1 MKGLLASRFTA
12 WAAALAAAVVAW
24 FVGQD
29 FITVPDAAKA
39 TEDLTTLLSG
49 VFAAVAAV
57 AVWLAGVVFRKFTR
71 GNPDDKS
78 GGGSAGGALLVAMAG
93 IATWGM
99 ALGGAL
105 FLTSC
110 SPAQV
115 EAFRAVPIT
124 IGIEGE
130 HGTYGYSSKSGLS
143 VAVKAPR
150 VREEKS
156 GINVM
161 LILEREWECG
171 RHAPALLVPSDRIED
186 FAETAREGIWGK
198 RGSGSE
204 AEAGSQVQVR
214 QPAPHPF

>member
-1 MKGLLASRFTA
+1 MKSLLTSRFTA
-12 WAAALAAAVVAW
+12 WAATLAAVIVGW
-24 FVGQD
+24 FVSGD
-29 FITVPDAAKA
+29 FIEPPAAETA
-39 TEDLTTLLSG
+39 AGELATLLNAL
-49 VFAAVAAV
+49 FAALLGVLA
-57 AVWLAGVVFRKFTR
+57 WCAGVVVRKFTR

-78 GGGSAGGALLVAMAG
+78 SGGSAGSWLPVAMAG
-93 IATWGM
+93 IATWGA

-105 FLTSC
+105 LLTSC
-110 SPAQV
+110 TPAQI

-130 HGTYGYSSKSGLS
+130 HGVYGYSSKSGLS

-171 RHAPALLVPSDRIED
+171 RYLPSPLEQWPPIERKPRRLVMPPDE
-186 FAETAREGIWGK
+186 FAEHRPQGHQGQ
-198 RGSGSE
+198 RGSG
-204 AEAGSQVQVR
+204 AEADAGSR
-214 QPAPHPF
+214 